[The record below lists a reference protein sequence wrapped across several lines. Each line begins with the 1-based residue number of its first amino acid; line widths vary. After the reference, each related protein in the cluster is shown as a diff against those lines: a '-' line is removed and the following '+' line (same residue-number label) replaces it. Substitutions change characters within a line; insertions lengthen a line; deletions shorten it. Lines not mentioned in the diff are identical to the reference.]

1 MANIVN
7 SYLNLFQVVKSFL
20 NERNE
25 KALTNFERYLQFAI
39 EGYSDMQLFTMN
51 TIDVAYLQV
60 DPQTNSALL
69 PPDFITMTKI
79 GINIRGRLW
88 TLTLNNDI
96 VLPPPESICSE
107 PIDRVNTETEN
118 SVSGG
123 YSFFPHYR
131 NGVYIDTLYGLGGG
145 FNVAYYRIDMN
156 NRVIYFD
163 GKVPN
168 GEVIL
173 EYKSSGVKA
182 GGALIPRQAVPALKA
197 YIYWKSIAMDVRL
210 SMSERQAAK
219 MEYYERLH
227 ECKLLELSFTAD
239 EYLDVAYGNMSQGPK
254 R

>member
-1 MANIVN
+1 MANKVN
-7 SYLNLFQVVKSFL
+7 SFLTIPQVIKSFML
-20 NERNE
+20 ERNE
-25 KALTNFERYLQFAI
+25 KALTNFERYLNFAI

-79 GINIRGRLW
+79 GVNIQGRIW

-96 VLPPPESICSE
+96 VIPKPETICSE
-107 PIDRVNTETEN
+107 PIERVNNQTE
-118 SVSGG
+118 VIGG
-123 YSFFPHYR
+123 YSFFPHFR
-131 NGVYIDTLYGLGGG
+131 NGQYIDTLYGIGGG

-163 GKVPN
+163 GVVPNN

-210 SMSERQAAK
+210 PRNERDAAK
-219 MEYYERLH
+219 YEYYERLH
-227 ECKLLELSFTAD
+227 ECKLVELSFTAD
-239 EYLDVAYGNMSQGPK
+239 EYLDVAYANMSQGPK